1 MRSSTRAADR
11 VLVPLL
17 VLVLTVAA
25 CTAAVGAATEPVGDH
40 SRDAGE
46 HNRAGAYPAEV
57 HSLDRIEAQKDRA
70 FAP

>member
-1 MRSSTRAADR
+1 MRWSTRKADR
-11 VLVPLL
+11 VRVPLIA
-17 VLVLTVAA
+17 LVLTMAA
-25 CTAAVGAATEPVGDH
+25 CTAAAGAAKDPVGDH

-46 HNRAGAYPAEV
+46 RNRAALYPAED